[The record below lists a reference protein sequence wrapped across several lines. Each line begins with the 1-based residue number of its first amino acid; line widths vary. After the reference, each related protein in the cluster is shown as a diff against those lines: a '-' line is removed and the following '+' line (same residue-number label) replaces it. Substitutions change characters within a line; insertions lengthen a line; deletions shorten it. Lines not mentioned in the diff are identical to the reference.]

1 MAKNVE
7 ALRFIAT
14 NLHVQRMEVLDPQ
27 LKPDDLPQS
36 YPLSGSACF
45 RASKRYSTVSVGAP
59 AAHAMGFRKKRGVGQ
74 LYEQKGSSKIERQ
87 LNWRGLGGH
96 DADFTTN
103 RASRVAADI
112 GAQIKVGHVQFRLCL
127 HVSSAALLASLLSFP
142 RWQFRLD
149 STVIQA
155 SSALMACFVENL
167 RQALTECWRT
177 AAEVYERRH
186 CHPNPDDASLAVDPE
201 NAEGYLTLRQYAD
214 VGFLLIWESLLSTQ
228 GKELGMLDDFQVCG
242 AVEPMH
248 ESLCL
253 HCNGCGL
260 QAAVES
266 LALFSFLIVDGD
278 VAKPRRQVDPSMPL
292 TAQDLGSSDSDV
304 DRVQMKE
311 YGPEAY
317 QFQKAKGAARE
328 TKEGSEGKSST
339 EPPRLPPLRVN
350 LRGTSVIPY
359 WEAWETQARIWKDKP
374 WFQNRSKNLKAA
386 KEKDAE
392 HGLTFVIPIFGLR
405 EAAAAGIVPE
415 DLEGSVIPVTPVLV
429 SQGINEMQ
437 TVSDVLRQS
446 SLQHTIN
453 KRSLSILEYYII
465 VSSHIHL
472 RRMSKLVREEKQK
485 AKQAQAPAPVP
496 APAPAPPP
504 VQPTPQ
510 QSVAKPPLRERPPAP
525 KPSGLRVEVLRANE
539 GLGMSS
545 SYSGPGGFGPLRVDT
560 GVGSEDPW
568 RSRSNGRRGIESPR
582 PKLVSQASSRL
593 LTAISRAGETLAEAG
608 AHDVVDVME
617 HSLTPA
623 RVSRVHSFSE
633 VLRKDKSNPS
643 PQHKEEEPEDEEDA
657 AAAWGPDEEA
667 QSEDALLELRPPP
680 PPVYAPPDWLTKPS
694 FRERQR
700 SMSGRRRQSSS
711 KSDARKFSEA
721 SVPSSEEFGN
731 RFFVPLRVA
740 IGACGIPAVSPQAV
754 DMYDP
759 GGMVAHEEQRLTRV
773 WPLLGFLHR
782 AVAEGEAR
790 RQKRVDILQAAAEIG
805 RFSRAGRVVSCKSAK
820 DRTAMSITLQQARL
834 LHDEHELPI
843 SRILP
848 VANAMRAHG
857 VRLANAAKNTGK
869 WKYSFN
875 RVQMRFIPPEYRCP
889 PGTGGGKVT

>member
-112 GAQIKVGHVQFRLCL
+112 GAQIKVYRVQFHLCM

-472 RRMSKLVREEKQK
+472 RRMSKLQHQYQPQHRPRRLFSQHHSNQWQNRRYVNALQRLSLVDCALKSFVLMK
-485 AKQAQAPAPVP
+485 GWVC
-496 APAPAPPP
+496 PPP
-504 VQPTPQ
+504 TPGQ
-510 QSVAKPPLRERPPAP
+510 
-525 KPSGLRVEVLRANE
+525 EVLGLFELTRA
-539 GLGMSS
+539 LALKT
-545 SYSGPGGFGPLRVDT
+545 PGAAGAMAAAA
-560 GVGSEDPW
+560 
-568 RSRSNGRRGIESPR
+568 SN
-582 PKLVSQASSRL
+582 L
-593 LTAISRAGETLAEAG
+593 LDRNLYRKHQAG

-759 GGMVAHEEQRLTRV
+759 GGM
-773 WPLLGFLHR
+773 
-782 AVAEGEAR
+782 AR